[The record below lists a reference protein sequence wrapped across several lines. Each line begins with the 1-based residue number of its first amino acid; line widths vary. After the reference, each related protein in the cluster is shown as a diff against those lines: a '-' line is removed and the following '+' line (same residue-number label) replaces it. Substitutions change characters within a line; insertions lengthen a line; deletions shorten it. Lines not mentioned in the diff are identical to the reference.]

1 MILSKLGKFLCEWVL
16 PILVGFAVM
25 FSLSF
30 STAWVMSYVFLDLIF
45 ALILSDMG
53 CSFDVTSD
61 FFRLMF
67 CSSVSLLAIMD
78 RLHAWMTK
86 E

>member
-1 MILSKLGKFLCEWVL
+1 MILSKLGKFLVEWVI
-16 PILVGFAVM
+16 PILGGFAVM

-30 STAWVMSYVFLDLIF
+30 SVAWVMSYLFLDLIF
-45 ALILSDMG
+45 APMLSYMG
-53 CSFDVTSD
+53 SSFDVTSD

-67 CSSVSLLAIMD
+67 CSSVSLFAIMD